1 MSDLIEYT
9 LVRSNRK
16 TLSVKITR
24 DSAVRVLAPRRLAIS
39 AIEDFVKK
47 SEGWIVEHLEKM
59 QEQSRRF
66 PELSAE
72 EKKRAK
78 KDALAYLTERTR
90 YFSELTGLTPTAIRI
105 SSAKARFG
113 SCSAKNSVS
122 YSLYLMN
129 YPKEAIDYV
138 VLHELSHIRHK
149 NHGRAFYELIAKYM
163 PDYKERAKL
172 LK

>member
-1 MSDLIEYT
+1 MIEYT

-16 TLSVKITR
+16 TLSIKITR
-24 DSAVRVLAPRRLAIS
+24 DSAVRVLAPKRLAIS

-47 SEGWIVEHLEKM
+47 SEGWIVEHLQKM
-59 QEQSRRF
+59 KEQSRHF
-66 PELSAE
+66 PQLSAE
-72 EKKRAK
+72 EKRRAK
-78 KDALAYLTERTR
+78 NDALSYLTERTR

-105 SSAKARFG
+105 SSAKTRFG